1 MKKILKFIYVFLI
14 IGLQSIGNMSVVTV
28 ILEKQLVKKN
38 KYVTEE
44 DILDAI
50 TFSRLGPGATTANMV
65 AFLGNKIAG
74 FLGGVIATICYTIAP
89 LIIIMLIA
97 GFMDKLIEYDIIMSA
112 LDGCLVYICVMFIK
126 STIDMGKKVLVN
138 KFNIVVFLIALV
150 SACFFKVSCVW
161 IMIATCLLVLNTL
174 LFAYKLKKTKEAVVI
189 WKEQCQLKKKLEE
202 QKKSIIGEMVKI
214 YMDIGKMKKER
225 NP

>member
-74 FLGGVIATICYTIAP
+74 FIGGVIATICYTIAP

-97 GFMDKLIEYDIIMSA
+97 GFMDKFIMSA
-112 LDGCLVYICVMFIK
+112 LEGCLVYICVMFIK
-126 STIDMGKKVLVN
+126 STIEMGKKVLVT
-138 KFNIVVFLIALV
+138 KFNITIFLFALV
-150 SACFFKVSCVW
+150 ASCLVEISCVW
-161 IMIATCLLVLNTL
+161 IIVIAFFVGGIVECRSLILKWLKALL
-174 LFAYKLKKTKEAVVI
+174 
-189 WKEQCQLKKKLEE
+189 
-202 QKKSIIGEMVKI
+202 KI
-214 YMDIGKMKKER
+214 
-225 NP
+225 